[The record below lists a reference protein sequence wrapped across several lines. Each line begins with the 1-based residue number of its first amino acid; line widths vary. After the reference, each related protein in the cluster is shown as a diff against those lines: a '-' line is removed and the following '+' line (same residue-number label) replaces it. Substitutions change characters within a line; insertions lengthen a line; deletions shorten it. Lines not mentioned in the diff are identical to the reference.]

1 MSYNI
6 EQANSGYMALTAGG
20 LTYGSVSNLKLKTAN
35 TVTYVNNGILKSY
48 TTAEVAFSSG
58 HTSLAANQSCLFALW
73 LTAGGTASTTQ
84 GPIVTAGDP
93 CPVPAQATAGTT
105 LIGLLKISSTVA
117 FVPNT
122 TALTGVTGVTYTF
135 YDVALM
141 PGSAQ

>member
-20 LTYGSVSNLKLKTAN
+20 LTYGSSVNTKLKTAN
-35 TVTYVNNGILKSY
+35 TVTFVNNGILKSY
-48 TTAEVAFSSG
+48 TTAEVAFTAG

-73 LTAGGTASTTQ
+73 LTAGGVASTTQ
-84 GPIVTAGDP
+84 GPIVAAGDP
-93 CPVPAQATAGTT
+93 CPVPPQATANTT

-122 TALTGVTGVTYTF
+122 TALNGVSGVTYTF
-135 YDVALM
+135 YDTALM

>member
-20 LTYGSVSNLKLKTAN
+20 LTYGSSVNTKLKTAN
-35 TVTYVNNGILKSY
+35 TVTFVNNGILKSY
-48 TTAEVAFSSG
+48 TTAEVAFTAG

-73 LTAGGTASTTQ
+73 LTAGGVASTTQ
-84 GPIVTAGDP
+84 GPIVAAGDP
-93 CPVPAQATAGTT
+93 CPVPPQATAGTT

-122 TALTGVTGVTYTF
+122 TALNGVSGVTYTF
-135 YDVALM
+135 YDTALM

>member
-6 EQANSGYMALTAGG
+6 EQANSGYMTLTAGG
-20 LTYGSVSNLKLKTAN
+20 LTYGSSVNTKLKTAN
-35 TVTYVNNGILKSY
+35 TVTFVNNGILKSY
-48 TTAEVAFSSG
+48 TTAEVAFTAG

-73 LTAGGTASTTQ
+73 LTAGGVASTTQ
-84 GPIVTAGDP
+84 GPIVAAGDP
-93 CPVPAQATAGTT
+93 CPVPPQATANTT

-122 TALTGVTGVTYTF
+122 TALNGVSGVTYTF
-135 YDVALM
+135 YDTALM

>member
-20 LTYGSVSNLKLKTAN
+20 LTYGSSVNTKLKTAN
-35 TVTYVNNGILKSY
+35 TVTFVNNGILKSY
-48 TTAEVAFSSG
+48 TTAEVAFTAG

-73 LTAGGTASTTQ
+73 LTGAGVASTTQ
-84 GPIVTAGDP
+84 GPIVAAGDP
-93 CPVPAQATAGTT
+93 CPVPGQVTAGTT

-122 TALTGVTGVTYTF
+122 TALNGVSGVTYTF
-135 YDVALM
+135 YDTALM
-141 PGSAQ
+141 PGTAL

>member
-20 LTYGSVSNLKLKTAN
+20 LTYGSSVNTKLKTAN
-35 TVTYVNNGILKSY
+35 TVTFVNNGILKSY
-48 TTAEVAFSSG
+48 TTAEVAFTAG

-73 LTAGGTASTTQ
+73 LTGAGVASTTQ
-84 GPIVTAGDP
+84 GPIVAAGDP
-93 CPVPAQATAGTT
+93 CPVPTQTTANTT

-122 TALTGVTGVTYTF
+122 TALNGVSGVTYTF
-135 YDVALM
+135 YDTALM

>member
-20 LTYGSVSNLKLKTAN
+20 LTYGSSVNTKLKTAN
-35 TVTYVNNGILKSY
+35 TVPFVNNGILKSY
-48 TTAEVAFSSG
+48 TTAEVAFTSG

-73 LTAGGTASTTQ
+73 LTGAGVASTTQ
-84 GPIVTAGDP
+84 GPIVAAGDP
-93 CPVPAQATAGTT
+93 CPVPTQTTANTT

-122 TALTGVTGVTYTF
+122 TALNGVSGVTYTF
-135 YDVALM
+135 YDTALM
-141 PGSAQ
+141 PGTAL

>member
-20 LTYGSVSNLKLKTAN
+20 LTYGSSVNTKLKTAN
-35 TVTYVNNGILKSY
+35 TVTFVNNGILKSY
-48 TTAEVAFSSG
+48 TTAEVAFTAG

-73 LTAGGTASTTQ
+73 LTGAGVASTTQ
-84 GPIVTAGDP
+84 GPIVAAGDP

-122 TALTGVTGVTYTF
+122 TALNGVSGVTYTF
-135 YDVALM
+135 YDTALM
-141 PGSAQ
+141 PGTAQ

>member
-20 LTYGSVSNLKLKTAN
+20 LTYGSSVNTKLKTAN
-35 TVTYVNNGILKSY
+35 TVTFVNNGVLKSY
-48 TTAEVAFSSG
+48 TTAEVAFTAG

-73 LTAGGTASTTQ
+73 LTGAGTASTTQ
-84 GPIVTAGDP
+84 GPIVAAGDP
-93 CPVPAQATAGTT
+93 CPVPTQVTANTT

-135 YDVALM
+135 YDTALM
-141 PGSAQ
+141 PGTAL

>member
-20 LTYGSVSNLKLKTAN
+20 LTYGSSVNTKLKTAN
-35 TVTYVNNGILKSY
+35 TVTFVNNGVLKSY
-48 TTAEVAFSSG
+48 TTAEVAFTAG

-73 LTAGGTASTTQ
+73 LTGAGTASTTQ
-84 GPIVTAGDP
+84 GPIVAAGDP
-93 CPVPAQATAGTT
+93 CPVPTQVTANTT

-122 TALTGVTGVTYTF
+122 TALTGVSGVTYTF
-135 YDVALM
+135 YDTALM
-141 PGSAQ
+141 PGTAL

>member
-20 LTYGSVSNLKLKTAN
+20 LTYGSSVNTKLKTAN
-35 TVTYVNNGILKSY
+35 TVTFVNNGILKSY
-48 TTAEVAFSSG
+48 TTAEVAFTSG

-73 LTAGGTASTTQ
+73 LTGAGVASTTQ
-84 GPIVTAGDP
+84 GPIVAAGDP
-93 CPVPAQATAGTT
+93 CPVPTQTTANTT

-122 TALTGVTGVTYTF
+122 TALNGVSGVTYTF
-135 YDVALM
+135 YDTALM
-141 PGSAQ
+141 PGTAL

>member
-20 LTYGSVSNLKLKTAN
+20 LTYGSSVNTKLKTAN
-35 TVTYVNNGILKSY
+35 TVTFVSNGILKSY
-48 TTAEVAFSSG
+48 TTAEVAFTAG
-58 HTSLAANQSCLFALW
+58 HTSLAANQSCLFGLW
-73 LTAGGTASTTQ
+73 LTAGGVASTTQ
-84 GPIVTAGDP
+84 GPIVAAGDP
-93 CPVPAQATAGTT
+93 CPVPPQATANTT

-122 TALTGVTGVTYTF
+122 TALTGVSGVTYTF
-135 YDVALM
+135 YDTALM

>member
-20 LTYGSVSNLKLKTAN
+20 LTYGSSVNTKLKTAN
-35 TVTYVNNGILKSY
+35 TVTFVNNGILKSY
-48 TTAEVAFSSG
+48 TTAEVAFTAG

-73 LTAGGTASTTQ
+73 LTGAGVASTTQ
-84 GPIVTAGDP
+84 GPIVAAGDP
-93 CPVPAQATAGTT
+93 CPVPGQVTAGTT

-122 TALTGVTGVTYTF
+122 TALNGVSGVTYTF
-135 YDVALM
+135 YDTALM

>member
-20 LTYGSVSNLKLKTAN
+20 LTYGYSVNTKLKTAN
-35 TVTYVNNGILKSY
+35 TVTFVSNGILKSY
-48 TTAEVAFSSG
+48 TTAEVAFTAG

-73 LTAGGTASTTQ
+73 LTAGGVASTTQ
-84 GPIVTAGDP
+84 GPIVAAGDP
-93 CPVPAQATAGTT
+93 CPVPPQATANTT

-122 TALTGVTGVTYTF
+122 TALNGVSGVTYTF
-135 YDVALM
+135 YDTALM